1 MPDPAR
7 DGRLRAGARVPWA
20 LALSLEKRGKLRR
33 MVRARD
39 RGMIVVCDRFP
50 QTEIPGFNDGP
61 LLAHWRGHPSG
72 LCRALAAWEAR
83 PYVEAAS
90 SSTPDLVMKL
100 AVTPIVA
107 LARRPEMSFDEVVRR
122 VRAVHRLRY
131 PPTDDRRR
139 DRRRRAIRAGHARGE
154 AARVGRGMK
163 ADSRG
168 VFRRR
173 AVMRRV
179 ALSLLLGTA
188 MLACMVDAT
197 CALTCAG
204 RTGFALASV
213 PPLAEPDY
221 RQTVTEPAFGA
232 SITRVTDP
240 GRPVPNLHTTW
251 GAAAR
256 HRYSSAQAWN
266 ADQSLLM
273 LGVGAS
279 GDLFLDG
286 RTYTPLF
293 RASPPGGCEWHPTD
307 PRRMICVDGKSVL
320 FWDPSGGTKAV
331 VFSATDYHDLKFGPG
346 KGNPSR
352 DGRYVAVRGED
363 AAGGQ
368 VAFALDLERGVKF
381 ADIQLGA
388 LAGENSYVSISPTG
402 HYVFVFQET
411 PSGNQG
417 HVFTRRGCRGAAL
430 ARESPAGSRRHDDR

>member
-1 MPDPAR
+1 MTSRPR
-7 DGRLRAGARVPWA
+7 GLREGRA
-20 LALSLEKRGKLRR
+20 
-33 MVRARD
+33 
-39 RGMIVVCDRFP
+39 
-50 QTEIPGFNDGP
+50 
-61 LLAHWRGHPSG
+61 
-72 LCRALAAWEAR
+72 
-83 PYVEAAS
+83 
-90 SSTPDLVMKL
+90 
-100 AVTPIVA
+100 
-107 LARRPEMSFDEVVRR
+107 VVRR
-122 VRAVHRLRY
+122 
-131 PPTDDRRR
+131 T
-139 DRRRRAIRAGHARGE
+139 G
-154 AARVGRGMK
+154 
-163 ADSRG
+163 
-168 VFRRR
+168 
-173 AVMRRV
+173 
-179 ALSLLLGTA
+179 LSLLLGTA
-188 MLACMVDAT
+188 MLACMAEAT

-204 RTGFALASV
+204 RTSLALASV

-307 PRRMICVDGKSVL
+307 PRRMICVDGESVL

-417 HVFTRRGCRGAAL
+417 HVFTREGAAVQHWLENHRPGHGDMTIDDDGQDVMVGISKSPPDKFRVIKRRLSDGQVSELTGPGL
-430 ARESPAGSRRHDDR
+430 AQHVSARNIGLPGWVIVTYGGSAAELRHGFDPLYQEVDAVRLDGSGQSCRIAPTRSVRSAYRAEAQASPSPDGSKIVFASNWGDPSGPVAAYVAEPRW